1 MVGKSTN
8 PQNEASAMERITNGS
23 CRRLRTNLQ
32 AILSRTNNA
41 TRPIIKIAGISW
53 IGTATSTTATT
64 STLQQ
69 RRIGLLATITP
80 SMHAVQKVTVA
91 VAMAVAALSRPRPC
105 SSKWGDELTYST
117 GTKTKIKDGISPR
130 TGMTSLLQPPQDHLR
145 WYSQRRQ
152 HNKLKTRGYNNKGVG
167 NHRDRQGSKHADTA
181 MIHRQADNICVVIC
195 ASPGAGSALL
205 VDIPEPTTSGG

>member
-1 MVGKSTN
+1 MWNHKFFTLEMVGKSTN

-32 AILSRTNNA
+32 AILSRTNIA

-105 SSKWGDELTYST
+105 SSKWGCELTYST
-117 GTKTKIKDGISPR
+117 GTKTNIKDGSDRNDKSATTAPR
-130 TGMTSLLQPPQDHLR
+130 PPATNNTK
-145 WYSQRRQ
+145 RRGRRATATMGSTIVEIPKRASKQ
-152 HNKLKTRGYNNKGVG
+152 ARGYS
-167 NHRDRQGSKHADTA
+167 HDSS
-181 MIHRQADNICVVIC
+181 
-195 ASPGAGSALL
+195 ASG
-205 VDIPEPTTSGG
+205 